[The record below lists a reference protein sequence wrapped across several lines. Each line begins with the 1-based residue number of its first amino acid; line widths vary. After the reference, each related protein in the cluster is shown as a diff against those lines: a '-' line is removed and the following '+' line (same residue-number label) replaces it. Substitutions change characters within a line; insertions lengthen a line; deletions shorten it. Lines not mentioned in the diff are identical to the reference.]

1 MVFLERVT
9 ALDELPIK
17 DNVPRLQS
25 APLSVEYEMAPSSN
39 VLQCLDH
46 SCYPAD
52 FSSELQAI
60 AQLDALHEKG
70 RALVRT
76 LYSYRGVSR
85 AIPVPPRGSSK
96 EQMDALSLKTFE
108 VLRPEIA
115 KIKALMDYQDLAVST
130 LKECTYKLLKQDKK
144 KVVPEGLYD
153 ALVSTV
159 DVLQQLD
166 KLKDSKSCLAN
177 DLSRYKRCL
186 VTAGETLSR
195 DEVAVLEAEAGAL
208 SHFLGN
214 LRPSDKLTFPSR
226 FLCSCLRDALRSV
239 PGHDELMCRLLQR
252 CVDRLEGE
260 LYLTPAEKHSLLR
273 AVPLL
278 LWLADC
284 EDSAFAASSSSNSDG
299 SSGAFNAFKQKR
311 VKLAH
316 VQRLLQRYP
325 VVPECGDAPATLV
338 LTLQGAPH
346 FTADTAPLYSTS
358 AGAAEQ
364 AYSLPAQ
371 RAAVH
376 EQHDEFCTE
385 LACTL
390 AAEAAAAAVPSAR
403 SSNSSSNSAAEEQQR
418 SRDKELSLLVL
429 SGLRL
434 LQRWSSALL
443 ESYAW
448 KLATPCLLGA
458 EQQQQHGSD
467 GTQGPT
473 GGLYAR
479 ALRYNH
485 SKEELSALAEV
496 SLALRYY
503 QCHKC

>member
-1 MVFLERVT
+1 MPYGDGAGVFLERVT

-52 FSSELQAI
+52 FGSELQAI
-60 AQLDALHEKG
+60 AQLDALLEKG

-115 KIKALMDYQDLAVST
+115 KIKALMDFQELAVNS
-130 LKECTYKLLKQDKK
+130 LKECTSKLLKQDRK

-153 ALVSTV
+153 AFVSTV

-195 DEVAVLEAEAGAL
+195 DEVAVLEAEAGGL

-214 LRPSDKLTFPSR
+214 LRPSDKLTFPNR

-252 CVDRLEGE
+252 CMDRLEGE
-260 LYLTPAEKHSLLR
+260 MYLTPAEKHSLLR

-284 EDSAFAASSSSNSDG
+284 EDSSFAASSSNSDG

-311 VKLAH
+311 VKLTH
-316 VQRLLQRYP
+316 VQKLLQRYP
-325 VVPECGDAPATLV
+325 VVPEVGDAPATLV

-346 FTADTAPLYSTS
+346 FTADTAPLYSTG
-358 AGAAEQ
+358 AAAAEQ

-385 LACTL
+385 LACAL
-390 AAEAAAAAVPSAR
+390 AAAAAAVPGARNSISGSSAD
-403 SSNSSSNSAAEEQQR
+403 EQQR

-467 GTQGPT
+467 GAQGPT

-496 SLALRYY
+496 SHVCVCMLV
-503 QCHKC
+503 